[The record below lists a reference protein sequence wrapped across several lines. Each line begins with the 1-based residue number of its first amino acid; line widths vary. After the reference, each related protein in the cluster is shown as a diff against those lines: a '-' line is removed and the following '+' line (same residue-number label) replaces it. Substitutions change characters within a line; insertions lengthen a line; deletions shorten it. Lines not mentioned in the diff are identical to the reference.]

1 MTASLASA
9 DQPVERQEHSRSFD
23 RVADLYDAHRPDY
36 PEALIES
43 IIAMAGLRPDSR
55 ILEVGSGTGKATAPF
70 ARRGFSILCVE
81 PGHNLAAV
89 AARKF
94 ADYPAV
100 AFETVPFEEWCE
112 RPGEFDLVMS
122 AQAFHWVPKEVGYAK
137 AAHALKPGGHLALFW
152 NRNPGPQGEMF
163 NDLER
168 VYRERAPE
176 LEAPTLSCEREIQQI
191 LDDIAASGHF
201 GPVQVKKFPW
211 SACYD
216 TRQYLG
222 LLNTYSD
229 HLALPEAVRAGLFEG
244 VAEVINRHGGTVE
257 RPYVAVLYI
266 AAKA

>member
-1 MTASLASA
+1 MTTSAASTGQPA
-9 DQPVERQEHSRSFD
+9 DWEENSRSFD

-36 PEALIES
+36 PEALVDS
-43 IIAMAGLRPDSR
+43 IIALAGLRPGSR

-70 ARRGFSILCVE
+70 ARRGFSILCLE

-100 AFETVPFEEWCE
+100 AFEAVRFEDWPE
-112 RPGEFDLVMS
+112 RPGEFDLVMA
-122 AQAFHWVPKEVGYAK
+122 AQAFHWVPKEVSYAK
-137 AAHALKPGGHLALFW
+137 AARALKPGGHLALFW
-152 NRNPGPQGEMF
+152 NRDPDPQGEIF
-163 NDLER
+163 GDLER
-168 VYRERAPE
+168 VYQERVPE
-176 LEAPTLSCEREIQQI
+176 WAGPKVSWESESQRIVDEIT
-191 LDDIAASGHF
+191 ASGHF

-229 HLALPEAVRAGLFEG
+229 HLALPEATRASLFEG
-244 VAEVINRHGGTVE
+244 VAEVIDRYGGSIE
-257 RPYVAVLYI
+257 RPYVAVLYV
-266 AAKA
+266 ALKA